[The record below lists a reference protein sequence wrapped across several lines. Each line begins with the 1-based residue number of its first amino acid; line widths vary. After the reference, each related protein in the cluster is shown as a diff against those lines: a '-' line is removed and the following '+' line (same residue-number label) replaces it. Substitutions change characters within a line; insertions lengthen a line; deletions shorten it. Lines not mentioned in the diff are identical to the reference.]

1 MSNEIKVIDGK
12 KYKLIKEEVITKE
25 LVVKRLNEGY
35 YVFSS
40 AKINEEFRRDLKA
53 INFDLSYVNLRYANL
68 REANL
73 WEADLS
79 YADLSYA
86 NLREANLREANLR
99 EANLSYA
106 NLSGAIL
113 NAIFLNTKVSE
124 KQRKYICEETDLFKI
139 IK

>member
-40 AKINEEFRRDLKA
+40 DKINEEFRRDLKA
-53 INFDLSYVNLRYANL
+53 INFDLSHVNLRYANL

-86 NLREANLREANLR
+86 NL
-99 EANLSYA
+99 
-106 NLSGAIL
+106 SGAIL

-124 KQRKYICEETDLFKI
+124 KQKKYICEEIDLFKI